1 VNTEEEEK
9 EKEKKNIHQFLL
21 ENRVRSEFYKGGPE
35 GGQFYLQV
43 SNKDKNWT
51 LAMYVFD

>member
-1 VNTEEEEK
+1 VNTEEEK

-51 LAMYVFD
+51 PAMYVFD